1 MEEYEL
7 IPEWISVNDARH
19 RELLR
24 IIDWPDNTPTPKL
37 DALKN
42 RTAPWTE

>member
-1 MEEYEL
+1 MEEHEL
-7 IPEWISVNDARH
+7 IPERISVTDAQR

-24 IIDWPDNTPTPKL
+24 IIDWPDNAPTPKL

-42 RTAPWTE
+42 RKTPWTE